1 MQQPPTRYAAWPDS
15 PQVGGDADDRERR
28 ASLTR
33 QLVAALTL
41 LLLGV
46 AWQVVEAPGVAT
58 ALRFLHETGHETGQT
73 WLPTIGSWAM
83 MCAFSVLAAVLGR
96 RRVPLLVGLTA
107 AVAAAAVLQV
117 TQPIAGSFT
126 PSIALAAG
134 TALALCL
141 PPLAPRW
148 QVTRWALVVLCWPA
162 GQLVDLGLPPGRGQI
177 LLMLVMA
184 GTAGLL
190 PALAEQLASRRA
202 TPASG

>member
-15 PQVGGDADDRERR
+15 PQVDGDADDRERR

-177 LLMLVMA
+177 LLVLVVV